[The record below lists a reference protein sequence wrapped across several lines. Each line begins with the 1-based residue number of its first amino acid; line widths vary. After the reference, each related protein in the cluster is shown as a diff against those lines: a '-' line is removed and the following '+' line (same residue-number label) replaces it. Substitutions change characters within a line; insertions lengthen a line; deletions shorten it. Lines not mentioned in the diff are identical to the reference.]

1 MSRRIGPQPNPVPFV
16 SLRVNAPNPNASGL
30 PSGRLAFEDFE
41 LRLDTSELSRDGR
54 PVKLQ
59 RQPAR
64 LLGLLASRSG
74 EMVTREEIRREI
86 WGEDAFLEVE
96 SAINFAV
103 RQIRRALGDSAT
115 EPRFVETL
123 PRLGYRFLPAVR
135 RRGDGEEPA
144 ATEAPAPPP
153 VVVERLGRQQWQGWQ
168 QWRQWR
174 QHWSRWRGWPWVAG
188 AALLAAFLFAL
199 GGSVAGRFGS
209 SPRLLVLP
217 VDPIGGSTVD
227 RDLVEGLIE
236 DLTGEL
242 TRRYPGHLAI
252 LATNSAM
259 HYRKSGKSPREIAAK
274 LGADYLVL
282 ASLGRSG
289 DRSRVHLEIL
299 EPASGR
305 EIQVENV
312 AVPLA
317 DFAQLPSALGEQI
330 GRALQLEP
338 AVRRGRKSPISQAA
352 YEAYLEGIYLGNQA
366 GWPGASDP
374 AALALQRATT
384 LAPDFAPAWGRL
396 ALARLSFSRPA
407 SQVAPGVE
415 EAARQALRLDPGCA
429 DAHTALG
436 RLALFGLYDLGRAR
450 TELELALGANPG
462 SADAHLAYAEY
473 LAAVGSLTEAIAE
486 AERARRLDPVGQ
498 MVRADLVW
506 YHYLARHYDEAIAE
520 ARIANRLDP
529 TTDPLYWLLS
539 LLMKKDDARAL
550 GFAREYAAGQAEI
563 LHLPPPP
570 PFARLADFW
579 TWRLHWMEARGG
591 ISPGALALSALAL
604 GDRNRALSL
613 FERACQE
620 HFGWMLP
627 FLSTDPFLD
636 PLRGDPRFTRI
647 LRCAGHAE
655 RRV

>member
-1 MSRRIGPQPNPVPFV
+1 MSAPHPNTP
-16 SLRVNAPNPNASGL
+16 GL
-30 PSGRLAFEDFE
+30 SSGRLSFEGFE
-41 LRLDTSELSRDGR
+41 LRLDTAELSRNGR

-123 PRLGYRFLPAVR
+123 PRLGYRFLPTVR
-135 RRGDGEEPA
+135 RCGYGEEPA
-144 ATEAPAPPP
+144 A
-153 VVVERLGRQQWQGWQ
+153 VEMLDRRQWR

-174 QHWSRWRGWPWVAG
+174 QHGSRWRGWPWVAG
-188 AALLAAFLFAL
+188 AALLAAFLLAL
-199 GGSVAGRFGS
+199 SGSVAGRFGS

-217 VDPIGGSTVD
+217 VDPISGSTVD

-242 TRRYPGHLAI
+242 TRRYPDHLAV
-252 LATNSAM
+252 LATSSAM
-259 HYRKSGKSPREIAAK
+259 HYRKSGKSPREIAAQ

-282 ASLGRSG
+282 ASLSRSG

-352 YEAYLEGIYLGNQA
+352 YEAYLEGIYLENQA
-366 GWPGASDP
+366 GWPGGSDP
-374 AALALQRATT
+374 AALALQRAVT

-396 ALARLSFSRPA
+396 ALARLSFSLPA
-407 SQVAPGVE
+407 AQVAPGVE
-415 EAARQALRLDPGCA
+415 AAARQALRLDPGCA

-436 RLALFGLYDLGRAR
+436 LLALFGLYDLGRAR
-450 TELELALGANPG
+450 TELELALGENPG
-462 SADAHLAYAEY
+462 SADAHLAYALY
-473 LAAVGSLTEAIAE
+473 LAAVGSLSEAIAE
-486 AERARRLDPVGQ
+486 AERARRLDPVGK

-529 TTDPLYWLLS
+529 TTEPLYWLLS

-550 GFAREYAAGQAEI
+550 EFAREYAARQAEI
-563 LHLPPPP
+563 LHLPSPP
-570 PFARLADFW
+570 PFARLQDFW
-579 TWRLHWMEARGG
+579 AWRLHWMEAKGG
-591 ISPGALALSALAL
+591 FSPGQLALSALAL

-627 FLSTDPFLD
+627 FLSTDPFVA

-647 LRCAGHAE
+647 LRCAGHPE
-655 RRV
+655 TRV